1 MEAAERT
8 LPKDDHKER
17 HDVLQVLPIA
27 SLFTY
32 TLYSF
37 DFDNYSPTNSSI
49 PSKPFSHNL
58 LKFIKYIKT
67 MMVSQEIFAHDSID
81 SMERKKRKLVNN
93 FFIATEKAHLSKQ
106 HGTFVQLASLA
117 KKSELISINTQ
128 FDWFRPL
135 EQMESERALHTGIG
149 YLCILHLLATYELQ
163 T

>member
-93 FFIATEKAHLSKQ
+93 FFIATEKAHSSKQ
-106 HGTFVQLASLA
+106 HGTFVQLAAMRKFSQDGDEMYVYYSSFLDKDKDA
-117 KKSELISINTQ
+117 DSYKPDCTVKCREMWGDSSAGIN
-128 FDWFRPL
+128 
-135 EQMESERALHTGIG
+135 
-149 YLCILHLLATYELQ
+149 
-163 T
+163 